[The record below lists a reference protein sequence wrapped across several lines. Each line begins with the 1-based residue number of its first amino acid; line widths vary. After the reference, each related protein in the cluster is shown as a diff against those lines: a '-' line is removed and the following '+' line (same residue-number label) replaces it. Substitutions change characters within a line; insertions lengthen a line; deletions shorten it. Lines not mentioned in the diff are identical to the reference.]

1 MNGYLRA
8 FVLTALCA
16 APLALGVQAQQPSA
30 QPPAAQ
36 QPATPPSQQPAP
48 APAQPAAADP
58 QAPTS
63 PGPVFRTDIN
73 FVRVDV
79 IVSDKQGNAIADLR
93 QQDFDVTEDGKPQVI
108 QSFKLINV
116 KEATQS
122 AVVEPQHQI
131 RDAIQEQAEA
141 QREDTRLF
149 GIFLDDYHVR
159 LENSMRAREPIARFI
174 ENQLAPSDMLALMYP
189 LTPLSDVMLTHDL
202 KNAASA
208 VRAFTG
214 RKYDY
219 TARNI
224 FEERYVNY
232 VSTMEA
238 ERIRNQVTMSALK
251 GLIIKMGGLRD
262 GRKSLIL
269 VSEGF
274 TNSMPAQAQDAIAAQ
289 PNMPGPGGT
298 GGPIRQ
304 PDPLPGSNPA
314 VESRQ
319 ESQEFF
325 AQTDLLSDLN
335 WVTET
340 ANRYN
345 TTIYTVDP
353 RGLATFE
360 FDLSRSNVSLTRDAK
375 VLEGTQDTMRILA
388 AETDGRAI
396 VNQNDLEA
404 GMKQIVRDSS
414 AYYLLGYTSTLAKP
428 DGKFHDIKVRVKR
441 PGVQVRARRGYL
453 ALTAAEAERALAPA
467 KPGPPKAI
475 TEALGAL
482 GVPTRRSVIRTWVG
496 MSPGANGKTKI
507 SFVWEPVPPR
517 PGVRGETP
525 ARVSLVA
532 GSPNSDLYYRG
543 RSPAA
548 AAGAGAS
555 QAAGSTAPSR
565 GATTTGAGTTPSA
578 EGPFRVEFEAP
589 PGPMEL
595 EIRVEDAG
603 NQVLDRETRKIVVPS
618 LGVGLTM
625 STPEVFRARTV
636 REFQTLATDAAAVP
650 LTEREFRRT
659 DRLLVRL
666 AAQSAATQAP
676 TISARMLNRDGGEM
690 TRLSSTPAGFGGM
703 TNIDVPLAAL
713 PTGEY
718 LIEIKA
724 SDGAEQTTTLVA
736 IRITA

>member
-1 MNGYLRA
+1 MKRYLRPVILA
-8 FVLTALCA
+8 SLCA
-16 APLALGVQAQQPSA
+16 APLALGLHAQQPPA
-30 QPPAAQ
+30 Q
-36 QPATPPSQQPAP
+36 P
-48 APAQPAAADP
+48 APAQPPPAQQDPAAQTPPA
-58 QAPTS
+58 
-63 PGPVFRTDIN
+63 PVFRTDIN

-79 IVSDKQGNAIADLR
+79 IVTDKQGKPVGDLR
-93 QQDFDVTEDGKPQVI
+93 QQDFEVTEDGKPQSV
-108 QSFKLINV
+108 QTFKLINV
-116 KEATQS
+116 KEATQT
-122 AVVEPQHQI
+122 AAVEPQRRI
-131 RDAIQEQAEA
+131 SDPIQEQAEA

-174 ENQLAPSDMLALMYP
+174 ENQLAPSDMLAIMYP

-202 KNAASA
+202 KNAAGA
-208 VRAFTG
+208 VRVFVG

-219 TARNI
+219 TARNL

-238 ERIRNQVTMSALK
+238 ERIRNDVVMSALK

-274 TNSMPAQAQDAIAAQ
+274 TNSLPSQAQDPIAAQ
-289 PNMPGPGGT
+289 PGAPGPGGT
-298 GGPIRQ
+298 GGIIRQ
-304 PDPLPGSNPA
+304 PDPLPGTNPA
-314 VESRQ
+314 MESRQ
-319 ESQEFF
+319 ASQEFF
-325 AQTDLLSDLN
+325 AQSSILSDLQ
-335 WVTET
+335 WVIET

-353 RGLATFE
+353 RGLAVFE
-360 FDLSRSNVSLTRDAK
+360 FDLSRSNVSLTKDQQI
-375 VLEGTQDTMRILA
+375 LEGTQDTMRILA

-396 VNQNDLEA
+396 VNQNDLDA
-404 GMKQIVRDSS
+404 GMKQIVSDSS

-428 DGKFHDIKVRVKR
+428 DGRYHKINVRVKR
-441 PGVQVRARRGYL
+441 PGVQIRYRRGYV
-453 ALTAAEAERALAPA
+453 ALTADEAARALAPPR
-467 KPGPPKAI
+467 PGPPKAI

-482 GVPTRRSVIRTWVG
+482 AVPVRRSLIRTWVG

-517 PGVRGETP
+517 PGMRSEAP
-525 ARVSLVA
+525 ARVSLIA
-532 GSPNSDLYYRG
+532 GNANSDLFFRG
-543 RSPAA
+543 QSAAPGAPPAGAA
-548 AAGAGAS
+548 AP
-555 QAAGSTAPSR
+555 APL
-565 GATTTGAGTTPSA
+565 
-578 EGPFRVEFEAP
+578 RVDFEVP
-589 PGPMEL
+589 PGPIEL
-595 EIRVEDAG
+595 EIAVEDAG
-603 NQVLDRETRKIVVPS
+603 KQVLDRETRKIVVPS
-618 LGVGLTM
+618 MGLGLTM

-636 REFQTLATDAAAVP
+636 REFQTLSADAAAIP

-659 DRLLVRL
+659 DRLLVRA
-666 AAQSAATQAP
+666 AAQGAATEKP
-676 TISARMLNRDGGEM
+676 VITARMLNRDGGVM
-690 TRLSSTPAGFGGM
+690 NSLTATPASFGGL

-724 SDGAEQTTTLVA
+724 TDGAEQTVTLVA